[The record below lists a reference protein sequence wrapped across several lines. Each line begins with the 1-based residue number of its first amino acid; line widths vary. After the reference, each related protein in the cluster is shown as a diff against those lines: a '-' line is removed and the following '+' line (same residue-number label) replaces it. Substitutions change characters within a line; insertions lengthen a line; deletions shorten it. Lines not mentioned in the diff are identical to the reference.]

1 MGLAGKLAAAQSG
14 AGGAPPPPAA
24 SAARP
29 PLPSAPQ
36 PSQQQYGQHQQQAY
50 GGQQQQYGQPPAY
63 GQSHAL
69 FLSVLSMVRGLR
81 SMGGAADS
89 LASHPLRP
97 TAGKG
102 RQSEGGTFWV
112 QLPSW
117 PVRSMPLRA
126 GGRGAW
132 ASAHPADDLVPL
144 VGNRYGAPPGGGAQS
159 PYAPPSGPP
168 PPVANRPPQ
177 SSYAP
182 PPGPPPPVGGAG
194 GYGGGGY
201 GQQQYGQ
208 PQQQQQQYGQPP
220 QHQQYGQ
227 PPQQQQ
233 YGQPPQQQAPRPTG
247 AGGVTFE
254 NILKLLQF
262 TVQDQGIQAFFPD
275 PRQLEPIAHRVVQ
288 SGQIEHLAAQWRLP
302 LEIAVDLAKLAL
314 FDCVIYLDDSG
325 SMAFEEG
332 GTRIDDA
339 KLIVSR
345 VAQACSAFDD
355 DGIQVRFMNSRVEGN
370 GIKTEQ
376 EATSLISQIRFS
388 GLTPLGTALDQK
400 VLQPLLLGPARNNQL
415 KKPLLIIA
423 VTDGAPG
430 GEDRNTLV
438 RVLVNASRFLKQTRY
453 GPDAMSVQLAQIGN
467 DLKARQYLEEIDSH
481 PEVGDLVDCTSNF
494 ENEQEDL
501 AKQGV
506 DLTPEL
512 WLVKML
518 LGGIDSSYDK
528 TNFENEQEDL
538 AKQGVDLTPELW
550 LVKMLLGGIDS
561 SYDKT

>member
-63 GQSHAL
+63 G
-69 FLSVLSMVRGLR
+69 
-81 SMGGAADS
+81 
-89 LASHPLRP
+89 
-97 TAGKG
+97 
-102 RQSEGGTFWV
+102 
-112 QLPSW
+112 
-117 PVRSMPLRA
+117 
-126 GGRGAW
+126 
-132 ASAHPADDLVPL
+132 
-144 VGNRYGAPPGGGAQS
+144 YGAPPGGGAQS

-528 TNFENEQEDL
+528 TDE
-538 AKQGVDLTPELW
+538 AK
-550 LVKMLLGGIDS
+550 
-561 SYDKT
+561 

>member
-1 MGLAGKLAAAQSG
+1 M
-14 AGGAPPPPAA
+14 A
-24 SAARP
+24 S
-29 PLPSAPQ
+29 LPS
-36 PSQQQYGQHQQQAY
+36 
-50 GGQQQQYGQPPAY
+50 
-63 GQSHAL
+63 
-69 FLSVLSMVRGLR
+69 
-81 SMGGAADS
+81 
-89 LASHPLRP
+89 
-97 TAGKG
+97 
-102 RQSEGGTFWV
+102 
-112 QLPSW
+112 
-117 PVRSMPLRA
+117 RA
-126 GGRGAW
+126 R
-132 ASAHPADDLVPL
+132 
-144 VGNRYGAPPGGGAQS
+144 
-159 PYAPPSGPP
+159 
-168 PPVANRPPQ
+168 
-177 SSYAP
+177 
-182 PPGPPPPVGGAG
+182 
-194 GYGGGGY
+194 
-201 GQQQYGQ
+201 
-208 PQQQQQQYGQPP
+208 
-220 QHQQYGQ
+220 
-227 PPQQQQ
+227 
-233 YGQPPQQQAPRPTG
+233 
-247 AGGVTFE
+247 
-254 NILKLLQF
+254 
-262 TVQDQGIQAFFPD
+262 GIQAFFPD
-275 PRQLEPIAHRVVQ
+275 PRQLEPIAHRIVQ
-288 SGQIEHLAAQWRLP
+288 SGMIEHLASQWRLP

-355 DGIQVRFMNSRVEGN
+355 DGIQVRFMNSRTEGN

-376 EATSLISQIRFS
+376 EAVALVSQIRFS

-400 VLQPLLLGPARNNQL
+400 VLQPLLLGPARSNAL

-438 RVLVNASRFLKQTRY
+438 RVLINASRFLKQTRY

-467 DLKARQYLEEIDSH
+467 DLKARAYLEEIDAH

-528 TNFENEQEDL
+528 TDE
-538 AKQGVDLTPELW
+538 AR
-550 LVKMLLGGIDS
+550 
-561 SYDKT
+561 

>member
-63 GQSHAL
+63 G
-69 FLSVLSMVRGLR
+69 
-81 SMGGAADS
+81 
-89 LASHPLRP
+89 
-97 TAGKG
+97 
-102 RQSEGGTFWV
+102 
-112 QLPSW
+112 
-117 PVRSMPLRA
+117 
-126 GGRGAW
+126 
-132 ASAHPADDLVPL
+132 
-144 VGNRYGAPPGGGAQS
+144 YGAPPGGGAQS

-467 DLKARQYLEEIDSH
+467 DLKARH
-481 PEVGDLVDCTSNF
+481 NF

-512 WLVKML
+512 WLVKDAQLINMWQWRKQML

-528 TNFENEQEDL
+528 TDE
-538 AKQGVDLTPELW
+538 AK
-550 LVKMLLGGIDS
+550 
-561 SYDKT
+561 

>member
-1 MGLAGKLAAAQSG
+1 MGLASKLASAQGG
-14 AGGAPPPPAA
+14 APASWGAPPPQQQPQPQQYQ
-24 SAARP
+24 RP
-29 PLPSAPQ
+29 PQ
-36 PSQQQYGQHQQQAY
+36 QQQYGA
-50 GGQQQQYGQPPAY
+50 GQQQGYGQPPAY
-63 GQSHAL
+63 GS
-69 FLSVLSMVRGLR
+69 
-81 SMGGAADS
+81 GGN
-89 LASHPLRP
+89 
-97 TAGKG
+97 
-102 RQSEGGTFWV
+102 Q
-112 QLPSW
+112 
-117 PVRSMPLRA
+117 
-126 GGRGAW
+126 
-132 ASAHPADDLVPL
+132 
-144 VGNRYGAPPGGGAQS
+144 
-159 PYAPPSGPP
+159 YAPPSGPP
-168 PPVANRPPQ
+168 PPGGNRPQQ

-182 PPGPPPPVGGAG
+182 PPGPPPPQQQQ
-194 GYGGGGY
+194 YGGY
-201 GQQQYGQ
+201 GQQPP
-208 PQQQQQQYGQPP
+208 PQQQQQQYGG
-220 QHQQYGQ
+220 YGQ
-227 PPQQQQ
+227 QPPPQQQQ
-233 YGQPPQQQAPRPTG
+233 HSGYGQQAPPPPHRPAAAGGPT

-254 NILKLLQF
+254 NIMKLLQF
-262 TVQDQGIQAFFPD
+262 TVQDQGIQAFYPD
-275 PRQLEPIAHRVVQ
+275 PRQLEPIANRIVQ
-288 SGQIEHLAAQWRLP
+288 GGMIQHLASQWRMP

-332 GTRIDDA
+332 GSRIDDA

-355 DGIQVRFMNSRVEGN
+355 DGIQVRFMNSRTEGN

-376 EATSLISQIRFS
+376 EAVSLVSQIRFS

-400 VLQPLLLGPARNNQL
+400 VLQPLLLNPARSNQL
-415 KKPLLIIA
+415 QKPLLIIA

-438 RVLVNASRFLKQTRY
+438 RVLTNASRFLKQTRY

-467 DLKARQYLEEIDSH
+467 DMKARAFLEEIDNH

-528 TNFENEQEDL
+528 TDE
-538 AKQGVDLTPELW
+538 AT
-550 LVKMLLGGIDS
+550 
-561 SYDKT
+561 